1 MYAAVPTPRTNIR
14 LTYRTKYKKLP
25 YQNNLRSY
33 EFRYTDHYFVI
44 FFIFYS
50 TQEKLSSQFPPKE
63 NFKRDFIPSK
73 MTGCKV
79 IKSS

>member
-33 EFRYTDHYFVI
+33 EFRDTDHY
-44 FFIFYS
+44 
-50 TQEKLSSQFPPKE
+50 L
-63 NFKRDFIPSK
+63 
-73 MTGCKV
+73 
-79 IKSS
+79 

>member
-1 MYAAVPTPRTNIR
+1 MYASVPTPRTNIR

-25 YQNNLRSY
+25 YPNNLCPY
-33 EFRYTDHYFVI
+33 ELRDTDHQFVL

-50 TQEKLSSQFPPKE
+50 AQEKLSSQSSPKE

-73 MTGCKV
+73 MTECKV